1 VPASAQTVSVLPLNQ
16 SVNAARPNAP
26 PRGRWNLTATTQEAD
41 GKLRKLHGHAEVEGA
56 SMIFRADEIE
66 YNEESGDL
74 RATGSVFYQNF
85 DKKEKVWA
93 DRLEYNTDSETGT
106 FYKVHG
112 ETAPHIEA
120 RPGILTTS
128 NPFYF
133 EGDWAERV
141 GDKYILHDGFVT
153 NCKIPSPW
161 WTLRGPKFDIIPGER
176 AIAYHSI
183 FRIKALPL
191 FYTPFFYKS
200 LEREP
205 RKSGFLVPNIG
216 HSSIRGM
223 MLGVGYFWAIN
234 RSYDLTYRLQEFTSR
249 GEAHNFDFRGKP
261 RPGTDYDAT
270 IFGVHDRGL
279 PQPSGPPLTYGGVN
293 IYATGKSDLGD
304 GWYARGQV
312 NYTSSLRFRQNWS
325 ESFNEL
331 IGSEV
336 QSVGYLNK
344 NWSSYTFNVV
354 AARLQNFQSSEI
366 ETINPV
372 TLAPH
377 FETNAVTIRKLPEA
391 QLGERETQLWRG
403 APLWFSFDSSAGL
416 LYRDEPFFDPTGAL
430 IDRYQTS
437 QFMNRVNFAPHLM
450 SALHFGGFHIVP
462 RVGIDEAYYSQS
474 QAFNASTSQVLQSPV
489 YQVIGTN
496 LVRSSRDLSVDV
508 IFPSLARVFSKKT
521 VFGDKLKH
529 VIEPRVTYNYINGI
543 GSDFTRFIHFDE
555 TDLLA
560 NTNEVQFSLANRL
573 YAKRGDTVTEIFSW
587 QLWQSRY
594 LDPTFGGALVPGQR
608 NVFLSMAEL
617 TPYSFLVY
625 PRSSSPVVSVMRMS
639 PLNGLGIEWR
649 ADYDHREGRLVNS
662 SVSLDYRWSKYFV
675 SVGNNFVKTNPI
687 LTTPADQFRF
697 RVGFGDPNHRGWN
710 AGVDAV
716 YDFDQGLAYNQG
728 RLLYST
734 VQVTYNTNCC
744 GISVEL
750 HRFSWGTRNENQFRV
765 AFAVSNIATF
775 GTLRR
780 QDRLF

>member
-1 VPASAQTVSVLPLNQ
+1 M
-16 SVNAARPNAP
+16 
-26 PRGRWNLTATTQEAD
+26 
-41 GKLRKLHGHAEVEGA
+41 RKLHGHAEVEGA
-56 SMIFRADEIE
+56 TMVFQADDIE
-66 YNEESGDL
+66 YNEDTGDL
-74 RATGSVFYQNF
+74 RATGHVFYQNF

-93 DRLEYNTDSETGT
+93 DRLEYNTDSETGK

-112 ETAPHIEA
+112 ETEPHIEA

-133 EGDWAERV
+133 EGDWAERA
-141 GDKYILHDGFVT
+141 GDKYILHNGFVT

-176 AIAYHSI
+176 AIAYHSV
-183 FRIKALPL
+183 FRIRSLPL

-205 RKSGFLVPNIG
+205 RKSGFLIPNVG

-234 RSYDLTYRLQEFTSR
+234 RSYDLTYRLTEYTSR
-249 GEAHNFDFRGKP
+249 GEAHHFDFRGKP
-261 RPGTDYDAT
+261 RPGTDYDA
-270 IFGVHDRGL
+270 IVYAVHDRGL
-279 PQPSGPPLTYGGVN
+279 AQPSGPPLQYGGMN

-304 GWYARGQV
+304 GWNAHAQV
-312 NYTSSLRFRQNWS
+312 NYTSSFRFRQNWS

-336 QSVGYLNK
+336 QSVGFLNK
-344 NWSSYTFNVV
+344 EWSGYSFNLV

-366 ETINPV
+366 GIVDPV
-372 TLAPH
+372 TLATH
-377 FETNAVTIRKLPEA
+377 FESNAITIRKLPEA
-391 QLGERETQLWRG
+391 QIDQRETQLFPG
-403 APLWFSFDSSAGL
+403 VPFWFSFDSAAGL
-416 LYRDEPFFDPTGAL
+416 LYREEPFFTQSGTL
-430 IDRYQTS
+430 VDRYQTT
-437 QFMNRVNFAPHLM
+437 QLMKRVNFTPHLM
-450 SALHFGGFHIVP
+450 STFHFAGFHLVP
-462 RVGIDEAYYSQS
+462 RVGLDEAYYSQS
-474 QAFNASTSQVLQSPV
+474 QALNPTGSSLLNRSI

-496 LVRSSRDLSVDV
+496 LVRSSHDLSVDL
-508 IFPSLARVFSKKT
+508 IFPPLARVFSKKT
-521 VFGDKLKH
+521 IFGDKLKH
-529 VIEPRVTYNYINGI
+529 VIEPRVTYNYLTGI
-543 GSDFTRFIHFDE
+543 GDDFTRFIRFDE
-555 TDLLA
+555 NDLLA
-560 NTNEVQFSLANRL
+560 NTNELQLSLTNRL
-573 YAKRGDTVTEIFSW
+573 YAKRGDTVSEIFSW

-594 LDPTFGGALVPGQR
+594 FDPTFGGALVPGQR
-608 NVFLSMAEL
+608 NVFLATAEL
-617 TPYSFLVY
+617 TPYSFLTE
-625 PRSSSPVVSVMRMS
+625 PRSTSPVVSVMRMS

-649 ADYDHREGRLVNS
+649 ADYDHREGRMVDS
-662 SVSLDYRWSKYFV
+662 TVSLDYRWSKYFV
-675 SVGNNFVKTNPI
+675 SVGNNLVKTDPI
-687 LTTPADQFRF
+687 LTSPANQFRF
-697 RVGFGDPNHRGWN
+697 RVGFGDPNHKGWN

-716 YDFDQGLAYNQG
+716 YDFDQGPTYDQA

-750 HRFSWGTRNENQFRV
+750 HRFSFGNRNENQFRV